1 VSDVVT
7 VKEERI
13 MKWNSKGRGAYSVVT
28 AGALALGLTA
38 CDQIQSLWKSE
49 EKPNPAVGA
58 VAQPKPAEGTIQVAR
73 AVDLPKSIEAP
84 KPAVDENKLLASKI
98 KAALGADPALKVL
111 AIDASVSDG
120 AVTLYGTANNRAL
133 REKAAKVVSRV
144 PGVKSV
150 KNELVIVAGS

>member
-1 VSDVVT
+1 
-7 VKEERI
+7 
-13 MKWNSKGRGAYSVVT
+13 MKSNSKGRGTYAVVT
-28 AGALALGLTA
+28 AGALVLGLAA
-38 CDQIQSLWKSE
+38 CDQIQSLWKSD
-49 EKPNPAVGA
+49 EKTNPVAGSVG
-58 VAQPKPAEGTIQVAR
+58 QPKPAEGTIQVAR
-73 AVDLPKSIEAP
+73 SVDLPKSIEAP
-84 KPAVDENKLLASKI
+84 KPPVDENKLLANKI

-133 REKAAKVVSRV
+133 REKAAKVVSGV

>member
-1 VSDVVT
+1 
-7 VKEERI
+7 
-13 MKWNSKGRGAYSVVT
+13 MKWNSKGRGAYAVVT
-28 AGALALGLTA
+28 AGALVLGLAA
-38 CDQIQSLWKSE
+38 CDQIQSLWKSD
-49 EKPNPAVGA
+49 EKTNPVAGSVG
-58 VAQPKPAEGTIQVAR
+58 QPKPAEGTIQVAR
-73 AVDLPKSIEAP
+73 SVDLPKSIEAP
-84 KPAVDENKLLASKI
+84 KPPVDENKLLANKI

-133 REKAAKVVSRV
+133 REKAAKVVSGV

>member
-1 VSDVVT
+1 
-7 VKEERI
+7 
-13 MKWNSKGRGAYSVVT
+13 MKSNSKGRGAYAVVI
-28 AGALALGLTA
+28 AGALVLGLAA
-38 CDQIQSLWKSE
+38 CDQIQSLWKSD
-49 EKPNPAVGA
+49 EKTNPVAGSVG
-58 VAQPKPAEGTIQVAR
+58 QPKPAEGTIQVAR
-73 AVDLPKSIEAP
+73 SVDLPKSIEAP
-84 KPAVDENKLLASKI
+84 KPPVDENKLLANKI

-133 REKAAKVVSRV
+133 REKAAKVVSGV